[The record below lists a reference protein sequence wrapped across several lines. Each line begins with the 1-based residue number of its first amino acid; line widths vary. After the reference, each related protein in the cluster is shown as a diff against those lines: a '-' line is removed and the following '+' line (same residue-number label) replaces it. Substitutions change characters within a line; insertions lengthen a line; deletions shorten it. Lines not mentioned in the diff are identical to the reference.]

1 MMFRTVCWPACGW
14 FQKYMCLSNGSALRI
29 GTSTLETTSNL
40 HFQGDPLLKRK
51 SDIPAPWHPSRPWC
65 LGHPAKPPSQEK
77 HWNKSKWSLRYGQSL
92 NPFISPKRIS
102 RICYF
107 HLSRFPTQKK
117 DVKNTQAY
125 YSHQAPLQTCFSL
138 YEYAAWYGNA
148 TTGPTRPVGTWRC
161 ASSVTSCSSTGSQ
174 WGMEVSTFS
183 WSQVIIRCCLS
194 QRTCA
199 TSSWITYDPKGD
211 ILVVPI
217 W

>member
-14 FQKYMCLSNGSALRI
+14 FQKCMCLSNGSALRI

-117 DVKNTQAY
+117 MWKTPRLTTLTRLPFKHVFPYMHVLRDMEMQLQVPHVPPPEGALHP
-125 YSHQAPLQTCFSL
+125 SHRVPQLAPN
-138 YEYAAWYGNA
+138 EAWRF
-148 TTGPTRPVGTWRC
+148 P
-161 ASSVTSCSSTGSQ
+161 
-174 WGMEVSTFS
+174 
-183 WSQVIIRCCLS
+183 LS
-194 QRTCA
+194 PEAR
-199 TSSWITYDPKGD
+199 W
-211 ILVVPI
+211 
-217 W
+217 